1 MKPNTT
7 PCPSLTTVLTLPGR
21 VDSALLAK
29 HRRADEPL
37 IVVKLVG
44 VGNTAPY
51 DFHDK
56 GTRSYIFRFESL
68 QEGHILRVPLHLWQ
82 AGKGRLAHDLM
93 DQRRLPHAVVVTL
106 DAPTAAKPT
115 PLMNVTEMGATD
127 TRTDTR
133 NVVGPGAEPTVAPA
147 SGDMAASDDCCGNAP
162 TKIPLGCR
170 ETCGG
175 ALGESALPAAGN
187 AEQKLESQPREGGA
201 ACPQA
206 AAVEAPDAIS
216 STVSVAATSLQAEEP
231 PLIGGR
237 PLHEAAYDLV
247 ETPKR
252 LKALAALLGVA
263 EGALRAAIDHA
274 DSRLEVGNAGWV
286 RRKV

>member
-7 PCPSLTTVLTLPGR
+7 ACPSLTTVITLPGR

-29 HRRADEPL
+29 HRRADDPL

-56 GTRSYIFRFESL
+56 GTRSYIFRFESAL
-68 QEGHILRVPLHLWQ
+68 EGHILRVPLHLWQ

-93 DQRRLPHAVVVTL
+93 DQRRLPHAMVVTL

-115 PLMNVTEMGATD
+115 PPTNFTEMGATD

-147 SGDMAASDDCCGNAP
+147 SPSAKATEDTSED
-162 TKIPLGCR
+162 
-170 ETCGG
+170 G
-175 ALGESALPAAGN
+175 ALNGETDVIVQVAVADASPA
-187 AEQKLESQPREGGA
+187 
-201 ACPQA
+201 
-206 AAVEAPDAIS
+206 
-216 STVSVAATSLQAEEP
+216 TVAATSVQAEAP
-231 PLIGGR
+231 PLIAGR

-247 ETPKR
+247 EPPKR

-263 EGALRAAIDHA
+263 EGELRAGIAHP
-274 DSRLEVGNAGWV
+274 DSRIELANAGWV
-286 RRKV
+286 RRKA

>member
-68 QEGHILRVPLHLWQ
+68 LEGHILRVPLHLWQ

-93 DQRRLPHAVVVTL
+93 DQRRLPHAMVVTL
-106 DAPTAAKPT
+106 DPPPAAKPT
-115 PLMNVTEMGATD
+115 PLKNLTEMGATD

-133 NVVGPGAEPTVAPA
+133 NVVGPGAEPTVAPSYALRAMEGRPA
-147 SGDMAASDDCCGNAP
+147 SGDLVASDEAAS
-162 TKIPLGCR
+162 
-170 ETCGG
+170 
-175 ALGESALPAAGN
+175 
-187 AEQKLESQPREGGA
+187 
-201 ACPQA
+201 
-206 AAVEAPDAIS
+206 AV
-216 STVSVAATSLQAEEP
+216 TVAATGVQAEEP
-231 PLIGGR
+231 VLIGGR

-247 ETPKR
+247 EPPKR

-263 EGALRAAIDHA
+263 EASLREAIEHPN
-274 DSRLEVGNAGWV
+274 SRLELANAGWV
-286 RRKV
+286 RRKA

>member
-1 MKPNTT
+1 MKPSTT
-7 PCPSLTTVLTLPGR
+7 PCPSLTTVITLPGR

-37 IVVKLVG
+37 VVLKLVG

-56 GTRSYIFRFESL
+56 GTRSYIFRFESA

-93 DQRRLPHAVVVTL
+93 EQRRLPHAMVVTL
-106 DAPTAAKPT
+106 DAPTEAKPT
-115 PLMNVTEMGATD
+115 PLTKLTEMGATD

-147 SGDMAASDDCCGNAP
+147 S
-162 TKIPLGCR
+162 L
-170 ETCGG
+170 
-175 ALGESALPAAGN
+175 
-187 AEQKLESQPREGGA
+187 
-201 ACPQA
+201 
-206 AAVEAPDAIS
+206 
-216 STVSVAATSLQAEEP
+216 SVAATSVQAEEP
-231 PLIGGR
+231 PQIAGT
-237 PLHEAAYDLV
+237 PLHEAAYALV
-247 ETPKR
+247 EPPKR

-263 EGALRAAIDHA
+263 EGALREVIGQA
-274 DSRLEVGNAGWV
+274 DSRIELANAGWV
-286 RRKV
+286 RRKA

>member
-7 PCPSLTTVLTLPGR
+7 ACPSLTTVITLPGR

-44 VGNTAPY
+44 VGNNAPY

-56 GTRSYIFRFESL
+56 GTRSYIFRFESA

-93 DQRRLPHAVVVTL
+93 DQRRLPHAMVVTL
-106 DAPTAAKPT
+106 EPPTAAKPT
-115 PLMNVTEMGATD
+115 PLLNLAEMGATD
-127 TRTDTR
+127 TSTDTR

-147 SGDMAASDDCCGNAP
+147 A
-162 TKIPLGCR
+162 
-170 ETCGG
+170 E
-175 ALGESALPAAGN
+175 
-187 AEQKLESQPREGGA
+187 EQKTLPECGVTE
-201 ACPQA
+201 
-206 AAVEAPDAIS
+206 AAVKRAEGAGRAQAGTTNEDAMS
-216 STVSVAATSLQAEEP
+216 ECAEDGVSTASVAVTSVHAVEP
-231 PLIGGR
+231 LLIGGR

-263 EGALRAAIDHA
+263 EDALRAAIAHS
-274 DSRLEVGNAGWV
+274 DSKLELASAGWV
-286 RRKV
+286 RR